1 MGTLAEEIISRKV
14 GRAVKA
20 GEIVLIDVDKIMS
33 HDTTSMLAIEAM
45 KKLAD
50 MPKYPEK
57 ITIVFDHVVPPAS
70 IDQARAQRKIMEFI
84 EKHNIA
90 NFFQEG
96 VCHQVMIEKGLVLP
110 GNVII
115 GADSHSCSYGA
126 MGAFGT
132 GMGST
137 DIGIAYAT
145 GKTWLRVPESI
156 LIKVSGRF
164 AKGVYAKDLIL
175 TIIKTVGVDG
185 AIYKALEFTG
195 ETVKNMSVSER
206 ITLSNMAIEC
216 GAKVGLIGSDDKTTV
231 YLKKRTDETGDAIA
245 ANNGCYDRVMEFEVE
260 NLVPQV
266 ACPHD
271 LDNLCPID
279 KVEDIG
285 IHEVFIGTCTNG
297 RYEDLKVAA
306 DILKG
311 HKVSRFTRTIII
323 PASVSIY
330 QEAMQ
335 SGVIKTFQDAG
346 CIVCNPG
353 CGPCIGRSQGT
364 LAAGE
369 RALTTMN
376 RNFRGRMGSPD
387 SEIYIASP
395 ATCAA
400 SAIEGKIADPRK
412 YL

>member
-1 MGTLAEEIISRKV
+1 
-14 GRAVKA
+14 
-20 GEIVLIDVDKIMS
+20 
-33 HDTTSMLAIEAM
+33 
-45 KKLAD
+45 
-50 MPKYPEK
+50 
-57 ITIVFDHVVPPAS
+57 
-70 IDQARAQRKIMEFI
+70 
-84 EKHNIA
+84 
-90 NFFQEG
+90 
-96 VCHQVMIEKGLVLP
+96 
-110 GNVII
+110 
-115 GADSHSCSYGA
+115 
-126 MGAFGT
+126 
-132 GMGST
+132 
-137 DIGIAYAT
+137 
-145 GKTWLRVPESI
+145 
-156 LIKVSGRF
+156 
-164 AKGVYAKDLIL
+164 
-175 TIIKTVGVDG
+175 VDG
-185 AIYKALEFTG
+185 AIYKALEFAG

-335 SGVIKTFQDAG
+335 SGIIKTFQDAG

-364 LAAGE
+364 LAPGE